1 MEEGGEE
8 GGRQTDQ
15 ERERD
20 RQTDRDG
27 DRERQ
32 RQRGRERA
40 SDRQT
45 DTDRQTETERGFD
58 RIRGLRCISMYYV
71 TAMQPNAVPLGQTG
85 SRDPKFLKSAS
96 TRKEL
101 SNRSDIPATE
111 QT

>member
-1 MEEGGEE
+1 MAD
-8 GGRQTDQ
+8 RQIK
-15 ERERD
+15 RERD
-20 RQTDRDG
+20 RQTDRQRRG
-27 DRERQ
+27 QRETETERQ
-32 RQRGRERA
+32 RA
-40 SDRQT
+40 SERQT
-45 DTDRQTETERGFD
+45 DRHRQTETERGFD